1 MASIDGLVSG
11 MSTTDTI
18 NQLMKLEA
26 APQAALKTKIST
38 ANKVVSAYQSVNTRL
53 SSLATAAKGLGDPT
67 TWGAMKAT
75 STSDAVA
82 VTAQPGAGT
91 GSLTF
96 RVEKLAATQV
106 VTFTGASVASAT
118 DGSTSPVSTGEPIE
132 IKRADGTFAP
142 VTPKDQSLQSLVDA
156 INGTT
161 GAAYTA
167 SAVRIGSG
175 QYTLQLTAKESGAAG
190 ATALNA
196 ADFPTGLSLG
206 TPTVTVAGADAEL
219 RVGDTA
225 DAFVIASPSNTF
237 TDVMPGVTVTA
248 VKAQAAGDAPVRVG
262 VAADAEGI
270 AAKVQALVD
279 TANVALSEIGSQSK
293 IKNGEVSAGPLV
305 GDSAMRKLTQ
315 DILSAVASGA
325 AGVGTGGGTASL
337 NDVGIGVDRSG
348 RLTFDKQKFTET
360 YTADPAKTQKY
371 FDAYTDKDGGT
382 AEKFEPGFD
391 TAGGI
396 ARKLEAV
403 SLMASEGVVDPTNPT
418 KARQGVLQ
426 ALIQQRNDAIRG
438 MNDQVLAWD
447 VRLDSRKTSLQRQF
461 SNLEVA
467 LGKMQQ
473 QSSWLAGQLAGLA

>member
-248 VKAQAAGDAPVRVG
+248 VKVQAAGDAPVRVG

-279 TANVALSEIGSQSK
+279 TANVALNEIASQSK
-293 IKNGEVSAGPLV
+293 IKSGEVAAGPLV
-305 GDSAMRKLTQ
+305 GDNAMRKLSQ
-315 DILSAVASGA
+315 DILGAVASGA
-325 AGVGTGGGTASL
+325 TGVVPDRNASL

-348 RLTFDKQKFTET
+348 RLTFDKQKFTEA

-371 FDAYTDKDGGT
+371 FTAFTDKDGGT

-391 TAGGI
+391 SAGGI

-403 SLMASEGVVDPTNPT
+403 SLIASEGVVDPSNPA
-418 KARQGVLQ
+418 KAKQGTLQ
-426 ALIQQRNDAIRG
+426 MLIQQRNDAIRG